1 MKKFLIA
8 SVAAVSLGLVPV
20 GVAIACGGGGGT
32 AGETGMTPTKT
43 ANIVETASQAGI
55 FKTLLAAATA
65 AGLVETLSGP
75 GPFTVFAPSDEAF
88 GKLPKGTVEA
98 LLQDKA
104 KLRAI
109 LTYHVVSG
117 AVTAQDAAKLS
128 EAKTVQG
135 QSLRLAYGD
144 GKLKVDNATVV
155 KADVAASNGVIHIID
170 QVLLPPP
177 P

>member
-20 GVAIACGGGGGT
+20 GVALACGGGGGT
-32 AGETGMTPTKT
+32 AGETGMSKPS
-43 ANIVETASQAGI
+43 NIVETASQAGI

-75 GPFTVFAPSDEAF
+75 GPLTVFAPTDEAF

-109 LTYHVVSG
+109 LT
-117 AVTAQDAAKLS
+117 
-128 EAKTVQG
+128 
-135 QSLRLAYGD
+135 
-144 GKLKVDNATVV
+144 
-155 KADVAASNGVIHIID
+155 
-170 QVLLPPP
+170 
-177 P
+177 

>member
-1 MKKFLIA
+1 MKRFLIA
-8 SVAAVSLGLVPV
+8 SVAAMSLGLVPA
-20 GVAIACGGGGGT
+20 GVALACGGGGGT
-32 AGETGMTPTKT
+32 AGETGMTQTKP

-117 AVTAQDAAKLS
+117 AVMAKDAAKLS

-170 QVLLPPP
+170 QVLLPPTP
-177 P
+177 